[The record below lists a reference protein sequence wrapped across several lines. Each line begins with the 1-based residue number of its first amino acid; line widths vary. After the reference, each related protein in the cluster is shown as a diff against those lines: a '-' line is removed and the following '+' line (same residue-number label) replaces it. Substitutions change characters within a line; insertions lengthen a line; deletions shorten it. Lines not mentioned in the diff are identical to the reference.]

1 MDGGQNIAG
10 RCGVD
15 LIPVPGLSRRAA
27 AGLILFSVLMW
38 GFSPICT
45 RYLVGEHLSG
55 LPPEALS
62 ALRYSLAALCFSP
75 MLLNL
80 RGWSRRDL
88 ALGAAL
94 GVLGVAGFN
103 LPATM
108 GQRTVSAGLTGLL
121 EAAAPMMIVIFS
133 SIRARR
139 LPAGRTLLAGMI
151 GLAGILLL
159 ARGSGPVLGDPK
171 GIALILFAALAW
183 SVYCVLVPPLI
194 KRRGALPVTSVIMLA
209 GAVPL
214 IGIGGTQAPHMMQ
227 AMTGFEW
234 ALLTGLVLGTSVL
247 AMITWNAGTAV
258 LGSVQAGWF
267 MYLVPLVS
275 LIGGAII
282 LGEPVKLV
290 ELAGG
295 GLILLSV
302 YLSQR

>member
-10 RCGVD
+10 
-15 LIPVPGLSRRAA
+15 SRRLELLPTPGISRRVA
-27 AGLILFSVLMW
+27 AGLTLFSVVLW

-45 RYLVGEHLSG
+45 RYLVGEHEVG
-55 LPPEALS
+55 LPPEAFS
-62 ALRYSLAALCFSP
+62 AARYTLAALVFAP
-75 MLLNL
+75 MLFQL
-80 RGWSRRDL
+80 RGWTRRDL
-88 ALGAAL
+88 MLGGLL

-103 LPATM
+103 LPATI

-121 EAAAPMMIVIFS
+121 EAASPLMIVILS
-133 SIRARR
+133 SIRTRR
-139 LPAGRTLLAGMI
+139 FPAWWTLLAGMI
-151 GLAGILLL
+151 GLAGIILL
-159 ARGSGPVLGDPK
+159 AHGSGPVLGDPG

-194 KRRGALPVTSVIMLA
+194 KRHGALPVTSVIMMF
-209 GAVPL
+209 GAIPL
-214 IGIGGTQAPHMMQ
+214 IGIGGPQAPHMLQ

-234 ALLTGLVLGTSVL
+234 MLLIALVLGTSVL
-247 AMITWNAGTAV
+247 AMISWNAGSAV

-275 LIGGAII
+275 LVGGAVI

-290 ELAGG
+290 ELVGG

-302 YLSQR
+302 FLSQR

>member
-10 RCGVD
+10 RCGLE
-15 LIPVPGLSRRAA
+15 LIPKPAVSRRLAA
-27 AGLILFSVLMW
+27 FLVLFSVVLW

-45 RYLVGEHLSG
+45 RYLVGEHNLG
-55 LPPEALS
+55 LPPEAFS
-62 ALRYSLAALCFSP
+62 AARYTLAAIIFAP
-75 MLLNL
+75 MLFQL
-80 RGWSRRDL
+80 RGWRRRDW

-103 LPATM
+103 LPATI

-121 EAAAPMMIVIFS
+121 EAAAPLMIVIFS
-133 SIRARR
+133 SLRTRR
-139 LPAGRTLLAGMI
+139 LPAGWTLLAGLI
-151 GLAGILLL
+151 GLAGIVLL
-159 ARGSGPVLGDPK
+159 AHGSGPVLGDPK

-183 SVYCVLVPPLI
+183 SIYCVLVPPLI
-194 KRRGALPVTSVIMLA
+194 KRHGALPVTAVVMMF
-209 GAVPL
+209 GALPL
-214 IGIGGTQAPHMMQ
+214 IGIGGAQAPDMLR

-234 ALLTGLVLGTSVL
+234 ALLLGLVLGTSVL
-247 AMITWNAGTAV
+247 AMISWNAGSAV

-275 LIGGAII
+275 LIGGAIL

-295 GLILLSV
+295 GLILFSV
-302 YLSQR
+302 FLSQR